1 MQCTR
6 RFESCWYRNNIP
18 KEFVNII
25 YIRMYKLNI
34 SEYTRRSSIAS
45 SPVSSL
51 IEKYHTNPKIFF
63 DIQYKKNNNN
73 TNSS

>member
-1 MQCTR
+1 
-6 RFESCWYRNNIP
+6 
-18 KEFVNII
+18 
-25 YIRMYKLNI
+25 MYKLNI